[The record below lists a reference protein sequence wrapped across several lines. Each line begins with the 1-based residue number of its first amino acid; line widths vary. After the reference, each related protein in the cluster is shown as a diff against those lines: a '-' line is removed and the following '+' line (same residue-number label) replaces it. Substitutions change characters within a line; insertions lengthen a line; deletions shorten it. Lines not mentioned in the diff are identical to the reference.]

1 MSEFSMTQN
10 VLGLYGVQD
19 FDYTTIKGFAGYYAL
34 EKDDLKNPRYIGGF
48 RIEHERDPAVRIG
61 FNLTGVNDE
70 RDNAGATFDLPAIS
84 NRLYSFDVNLKPTDK
99 FFFDAEIAHS
109 DTDFDKND
117 DRGDQKG
124 NAYRVKTGY
133 EQENARFEAGVE
145 GAETA
150 FISPLGQSPRDE
162 RAYFAGVFYRLNQY
176 ISGRFNQRLSR
187 DNIQSYQ
194 RSTIVRDQPEIQLTL
209 TPSEYYKDLRIDFSY
224 QPLHEFSEDT
234 GFMDRYI
241 DMLWVE
247 LNHQAGEMVY
257 YLSLNQTI
265 DKDDVN
271 VLNDRDIHRFDF
283 NLTWEYDSFRRVY
296 SSVSIEKLN
305 YKRAGGKDQTE
316 IYGFG
321 GTSKFHDDIYI
332 GLDLMR
338 EIVNPVNAGAEST
351 HDRINLSLTREYSP
365 ATRLILDLEGNRS
378 EFTTMRLSSKDYTAR
393 LRFLRAF

>member
-1 MSEFSMTQN
+1 
-10 VLGLYGVQD
+10 
-19 FDYTTIKGFAGYYAL
+19 
-34 EKDDLKNPRYIGGF
+34 
-48 RIEHERDPAVRIG
+48 
-61 FNLTGVNDE
+61 
-70 RDNAGATFDLPAIS
+70 
-84 NRLYSFDVNLKPTDK
+84 
-99 FFFDAEIAHS
+99 
-109 DTDFDKND
+109 
-117 DRGDQKG
+117 
-124 NAYRVKTGY
+124 
-133 EQENARFEAGVE
+133 
-145 GAETA
+145 
-150 FISPLGQSPRDE
+150 
-162 RAYFAGVFYRLNQY
+162 
-176 ISGRFNQRLSR
+176 
-187 DNIQSYQ
+187 
-194 RSTIVRDQPEIQLTL
+194 
-209 TPSEYYKDLRIDFSY
+209 
-224 QPLHEFSEDT
+224 
-234 GFMDRYI
+234 
-241 DMLWVE
+241 MLWVE